1 MKIRDLLDLL
11 DLFDKPAIDRL
22 CELRAIRGRSRPDR
36 CEGLARS
43 YRGDHAAFVA
53 DLRKND
59 LALLVNGVAGEWGDY
74 LPRADRYSR
83 EDLERIAL
91 QLFADD
97 EVPDELV
104 SMVDDDEGQAED
116 EEEDALARRMERSH
130 RDAAY
135 VSEVLASFSEREAH
149 PRRRYQDEA
158 LEAIWRKLAPGAPTV
173 LHVATGGGKT
183 LIASDVVERWL
194 SERRGDVLWITKD
207 WNLLYQGAR
216 TFSRRHGGL
225 DRIGRIGGDGTVL
238 HPIPERPS
246 AVRFTTLRT
255 LGLRLERRALEGVT
269 LIVWDECHWGEHGS
283 DWHALR
289 RRLTELPIAV
299 LGLTATPRRSSE
311 LSIAYSKTFADL
323 IEEGALAAP
332 RFEEPVVTGIA
343 WRAERPVRDGDFSNA
358 SLLELGRNG
367 KRNELIVRHYAE
379 NASRYEQTIVFA
391 CGKSHATT
399 LAEMFRAAGFGAHA
413 IHSDNSEAENRA
425 YLRDF
430 ATGRV
435 PILVNVAMLTHGIDV
450 PATRTVILARPTL
463 SDILFSQMIG
473 RAARLDAKSGKREF
487 FVVELTDNVERFA
500 EDLVRTRK
508 TFFEGSGL
516 RGAGYR
522 GVAAPAGRPPQPLGL
537 VGGVHRYDPNGTP
550 TWIPDDES
558 VPEPM
563 RGLWFLKGQTFGL
576 EIELTAPVGEPGELQ
591 GTREWLESADA
602 LRTAL
607 AGALGEGVVAREVL
621 PEYQGIDGAKS
632 HGVWNVEY
640 DASAGWEVTSRVLAG
655 EEGYAEIVKAAAA
668 IEQAAVER
676 GLYVSART
684 GLHVHLAWRPRDD
697 RELRALFRLVRVFE
711 PALASIIAPS
721 RIAWFDGRDYHLGEP
736 NPYCAP
742 LATVVPGALLGSR
755 FDRERIA
762 RRFEDE
768 AARHLTVNP
777 SRLFGPAEAPTIE
790 IRMHSG
796 TTDAR
801 KMLLWV
807 SLWQQILW
815 AARQKTEVPDVPDCE
830 ALEPDADLIAL
841 ARRYLPAP
849 GQAAQEAFIRKLA
862 ARREEIA
869 GEWRARGLE
878 RWAKETEWPKS
889 TSKNR

>member
-11 DLFDKPAIDRL
+11 ELFDLPAVDRL
-22 CELRAIRGRSRPDR
+22 VEIRGADGRSRSDR
-36 CEGLARS
+36 REGLARS

-53 DLRKND
+53 DLRKPD
-59 LALLVNGVAGEWGDY
+59 IALLINGVAGEWGDY
-74 LPRADRYSR
+74 LPRADRTSR

-97 EVPDELV
+97 EVPDELA
-104 SMVDDDEGQAED
+104 SMVDDEEE
-116 EEEDALARRMERSH
+116 EEEDEDGDEPARRPRRSH
-130 RDAAY
+130 RDARYA
-135 VSEVLASFSEREAH
+135 SEVLSAFSEREVH
-149 PRRRYQDEA
+149 RRRGYQDEA
-158 LEAIWRKLAPGAPTV
+158 LAAIWDRLAPGAPTL

-194 SERRGDVLWITKD
+194 SERRGGVLWITKD

-216 TFSRRHGGL
+216 TFCRRHGGL

-255 LGLRLERRALEGVT
+255 LGLRLDRRVLEGVT

-283 DWHALR
+283 DWGNLR
-289 RRLTELPIAV
+289 RRLSELPIAV

-332 RFEEPVVTGIA
+332 RFEEPVATGIT

-358 SLLELGRNG
+358 SLIDLGRNR

-379 NASRYEQTIVFA
+379 NAARYEQTIVFA
-391 CGKSHATT
+391 CGKSHATE
-399 LAEMFRAAGFGAHA
+399 LAKMFCAAGYGAHA
-413 IHSDNSEAENRA
+413 IHSDNSEAENRE

-450 PATRTVILARPTL
+450 PATRTVFLARPTL

-473 RAARLDAKSGKREF
+473 RAARLDPKSGKRDF

-500 EDLVRTRK
+500 DELVRTRK
-508 TFFEGSGL
+508 TFFEGAGL

-522 GVAAPAGRPPQPLGL
+522 GVVSPPPRPPSALLLP
-537 VGGVHRYDPNGTP
+537 GGVHRYDPDGAP
-550 TWIPDDES
+550 TWIPDDAS

-563 RGLWFLKGQTFGL
+563 RGLWFLRGQTFGL
-576 EIELTAPVGEPGELQ
+576 EIELTARSAGDPRALE
-591 GTREWLESADA
+591 GTREWLEVANE

-607 AGALGEGVVAREVL
+607 EETLGAGRVARAVL

-632 HGVWNVEY
+632 HDVWNVEY
-640 DASAGWEVTSRVLAG
+640 DASAGWEVTSRVLAD
-655 EEGYAEIVKAAAA
+655 EEGYAEVVRAAAA
-668 IEQAAVER
+668 IDEAAVR
-676 GLYVSART
+676 LGLDVNART
-684 GLHVHLAWRPRDD
+684 GLHVHLAWRAEDD
-697 RELRALFRLVRVFE
+697 RELCAFLRLVRVFE
-711 PALASIIAPS
+711 PALASIVAPS
-721 RIAWFDGRDYHLGEP
+721 RVAWFDGRSYHVGEP

-742 LATVVPGALLGSR
+742 LATVVPGRALGAR

-762 RRFEDE
+762 RRFDEDG
-768 AARHLTVNP
+768 ARHLTVNP
-777 SRLFGPAEAPTIE
+777 GRLFGPAETPTVE

-815 AARQKTEVPDVPDCE
+815 AARQRTEVPDVPDCV
-830 ALEPDADLIAL
+830 ALEPAGDLVAL
-841 ARRYLPAP
+841 ARGYLPAP
-849 GQAAQEAFIRKLA
+849 AQAAQDAFIGKLA
-862 ARREEIA
+862 ARRDEVV

-878 RWAKETEWPKS
+878 QWAALADEW
-889 TSKNR
+889 RR